1 MEGNRPCR
9 HLGLSILGLILI
21 CTLQDS
27 VAIDAPDIVT
37 VENEGNTDSLK
48 VTWTPP
54 TGATDQVVTWS
65 PADGSGSDTSF
76 GLSGTATEHTIPG
89 LTPGTLYNVTVTAQ
103 NGTDET
109 SDDSEQGRTKPSPVN
124 LTESGATN
132 DSISAEWTKPS
143 GAIDQYTFSCSEGTE
158 DPSSPI
164 TDVSS
169 NMYEVSC
176 VGLSA
181 AGADYT
187 ITVTS
192 LSGNEISN
200 ESTTTITALPNMVHI
215 EAGDA
220 TNSSFV
226 ASWNHPEGEMD
237 SFQVFCYE
245 NDTAP
250 EEISDVGSN
259 STYMYEVTCESLP
272 TAGTGYQFSVISIS
286 GSKNVTSET
295 VLYTSKLGASF
306 GIRLYYFHTSS
317 CNIWLILGPFC
328 NISLVPMQHN
338 PVTHLQPLHVHLRQ
352 HFITCISSGV
362 FCSMI

>member
-200 ESTTTITALPNMVHI
+200 ESTTTITALPNPV
-215 EAGDA
+215 ELTASDSAVDSVRATWLKPAGEV
-220 TNSSFV
+220 TS
-226 ASWNHPEGEMD
+226 
-237 SFQVFCYE
+237 
-245 NDTAP
+245 
-250 EEISDVGSN
+250 
-259 STYMYEVTCESLP
+259 YEVQCSNGTVVPPPVQTGDGPFTASCEDLP
-272 TAGTGYQFSVISIS
+272 TPGDEYTM
-286 GSKNVTSET
+286 NVTS
-295 VLYTSKLGASF
+295 VSNGK
-306 GIRLYYFHTSS
+306 SS
-317 CNIWLILGPFC
+317 DVKTIA
-328 NISLVPMQHN
+328 
-338 PVTHLQPLHVHLRQ
+338 LRA
-352 HFITCISSGV
+352 CEL
-362 FCSMI
+362 